1 MRLGVNLVYQCAGEL
16 AREAERL
23 GYDLALASEG
33 FRSDAATVLGLVAGQ
48 TERIGLA
55 SGIMQIPARPPGTAA
70 LTAATLDALSGGRFR
85 LGLGVSNP
93 HVSDGWYGVR
103 FDHPL
108 GRTREYVDIV
118 RQALDGGPVRYTGD
132 HFTLPA
138 HGRPGAPLHLFTER
152 PSRQIPLY
160 LAGVGPRSLQLAGEI
175 ADGWLS
181 GFTTPEQVA
190 KSVTEIRTGRERA
203 GRDLTGFEVVPF
215 VPVQVAEAGEDLA
228 AAAARLRAHYALL
241 LGVGDPADN
250 FYCALARTMG
260 FDREIAVF
268 RDRLLAGDRAGA
280 AAAIPLEFIDATA
293 LIGPLGRIAE
303 RMAAFAE
310 AGVTTLSVLVSANDT
325 DTAGRLRI
333 LRQAAEALELSGAGS

>member
-1 MRLGVNLVYQCAGEL
+1 MRLGVNLVYRSAGEL

-33 FRSDAATVLGLVAGQ
+33 FRSDAATVLGLVAGR

-70 LTAATLDALSGGRFR
+70 LTAATLDALSDGRFR

-103 FDHPL
+103 FDRPL
-108 GRTREYVDIV
+108 GRTREYVEIV

-132 HFTLPA
+132 HFSLPA
-138 HGRPGAPLHLFTER
+138 HGRDGAPLHLFTER
-152 PSRQIPLY
+152 PNRRIPLY
-160 LAGVGPRSLQLAGEI
+160 LAGVGPKSLQLAGEI

-181 GFTTPEQVA
+181 GFTTPDQVA
-190 KSVTEIRTGRERA
+190 KSVAEIRTGRERA
-203 GRDLTGFEVVPF
+203 GLDLTGFEVVPF
-215 VPVQVAEAGEDLA
+215 VPMQVGDDLA
-228 AAAARLRAHYALL
+228 DAADRLRAHYAML

-260 FDREIAVF
+260 FDREIDEF
-268 RDRLLAGDRAGA
+268 RARLLAGDRAGA
-280 AAAIPLEFIDATA
+280 AAAIPLRFIDATA
-293 LIGPLGRIAE
+293 LIGPLERISE
-303 RMAAFAE
+303 RMRAFAE
-310 AGVTTLSVLVSANDT
+310 AGVTTLSILVTANDT
-325 DTAGRLRI
+325 TLDGRLLI
-333 LRQAAEALELSGAGS
+333 LRQAAEALERSGAGS

>member
-33 FRSDAATVLGLVAGQ
+33 FRSDAASVLGLVAGQ

-70 LTAATLDALSGGRFR
+70 LTAATLDALSNGRFR

-103 FDHPL
+103 FDRPL

-118 RQALDGGPVRYTGD
+118 RKALDGGPVQYAGD

-138 HGRPGAPLHLFTER
+138 HGSNGAPLHLFTER

-160 LAGVGPRSLQLAGEI
+160 LAGVGPKSLQLAGEI
-175 ADGWLS
+175 GDGWLS
-181 GFTTPEQVA
+181 GFTTPEQVT
-190 KSVTEIRTGRERA
+190 KSVAEIRTGRERA
-203 GRDLTGFEVVPF
+203 GLELADFEVIPF
-215 VPVQVAEAGEDLA
+215 VPMQVSDSVTGLAGA
-228 AAAARLRAHYALL
+228 ADQLRAHYALL

-260 FDREIAVF
+260 FDREIAEF
-268 RDRLLAGDRAGA
+268 RERLLAGDRRGAG
-280 AAAIPLEFIDATA
+280 AAIPLEFIDATA
-293 LIGPLGRIAE
+293 LIGPIERIAE
-303 RMAAFAE
+303 RMRAFAD
-310 AGVTTLSVLVSANDT
+310 AGVTTLSILVSANDT
-325 DTAGRLRI
+325 SLDGRLQI
-333 LRQAAEALELSGAGS
+333 LRQATEALELSGAGS